1 MVIFL
6 YTIKNNIENSLKIKN
21 SNFITCLF
29 YVENISDALQYIKE
43 VKNKY
48 PKASHYCYAYI
59 IGPVNKACDDG
70 EPSGTAG
77 IPMLNVLI
85 QKNLKNIL
93 AVVVRYFGGIKLG
106 AAGLLRAYTTS
117 VTSALELSGITEI
130 IPGIRVKVTINYSG
144 ISNFEYLI
152 KDSTII
158 SKVFSD
164 NACYIVDIDA
174 KNLNIISNYNYE
186 IISHLNI
193 KKKP

>member
-29 YVENISDALQYIKE
+29 YVEDISSALQYIKE

-59 IGPVNKACDDG
+59 IGPVNKASDDG

-93 AVVVRYFGGIKLG
+93 VIVVRYFGGIKLG

-130 IPGIRVKVTINYSG
+130 IPGIRVKVTINYSD

-152 KDSTII
+152 KDYTII
-158 SKVFSD
+158 SKVFRD

-174 KNLNIISNYNYE
+174 KSLNIISNYNYE

-193 KKKP
+193 KKKS

>member
-6 YTIKNNIENSLKIKN
+6 YTINDNIENSLKIKN

-29 YVENISDALQYIKE
+29 YVENINEILNYIKII
-43 VKNKY
+43 KNKY

-59 IGPVNKACDDG
+59 IGSISKTSDDG

-85 QKNLKNIL
+85 QRGLSNIL
-93 AVVVRYFGGIKLG
+93 VIVVRYFGGIKLG
-106 AAGLLRAYTTS
+106 AAGLLRAYSSS
-117 VTSALELSGITEI
+117 VASALDVSEI
-130 IPGIRVKVTINYSG
+130 VKIVPGVRLRVLISYSD
-144 ISNFEYLI
+144 IANFEYLI
-152 KDSTII
+152 KKYTII

-164 NACYIVDIDA
+164 HITYIIEMDKNDIDI
-174 KNLNIISNYNYE
+174 LSNYTYE
-186 IISHLNI
+186 IIKYLDI